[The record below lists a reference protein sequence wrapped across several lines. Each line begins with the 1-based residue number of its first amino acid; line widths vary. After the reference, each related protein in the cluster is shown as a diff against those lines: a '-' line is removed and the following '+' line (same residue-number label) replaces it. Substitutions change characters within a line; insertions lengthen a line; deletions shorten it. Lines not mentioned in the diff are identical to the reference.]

1 MYVEVVQEVVIL
13 SPLQC
18 TGIRIIYAIGSDIDS
33 RTGNGIGSG
42 CVMIV
47 NDCKVVS
54 SYPATSGRKD
64 ENKLKRRPGKAKT
77 LVK

>member
-42 CVMIV
+42 CVITLQLMIV
-47 NDCKVVS
+47 
-54 SYPATSGRKD
+54 R
-64 ENKLKRRPGKAKT
+64 
-77 LVK
+77 